1 MIQKMILLCVSIFF
15 VLAVSMLFLP
25 KGSPVSS
32 YTCLTEPKKR
42 FMQDQKMMVVEAHG
56 DPQKM
61 SAQAVKML
69 FAMYFKIPGAPK
81 GPKQPMPRVRRPAAS
96 DDATTPWTALYAL
109 PIPQRIEQLPEIS
122 QEEGLSISI
131 ATWKYGEVAEIL
143 HRGPYSEETATI
155 DKLKNYINEQGD
167 SIIADNEEEY
177 IKGPTMFSQGDP
189 KKYCTIIRYC
199 VTKKQP

>member
-32 YTCLTEPKKR
+32 YARLTEPKKR

-56 DPQKM
+56 DPEKM
-61 SAQAVKML
+61 SAKAVKML
-69 FAMYFKIPGAPK
+69 FAIYFKIPGAPK
-81 GPKQPMPRVRRPAAS
+81 GPKQPAPRVRWPAAS
-96 DDATTPWTALYAL
+96 DNATTLYAL

-122 QEEGLSISI
+122 QGEGLSISI

-143 HRGPYSEETATI
+143 YRGPYSEETATI
-155 DKLKNYINEQGD
+155 DKLKNYINELGD
-167 SIIADNEEEY
+167 SIIGDHEEEY